1 MAVVPGEAAPRSRA
15 VALATVLDDAPTL
28 LEQAVA
34 VLRAWPPAA
43 DLALAGVDDPADLP
57 VGLGDRALLT
67 VHEEVLGAPL
77 EHTVACD
84 GCGEL
89 TTLPLGRAD
98 IPAHHPRSAV
108 TGSGSGVREP
118 TWRDL
123 LVTGDD
129 VDALLRRCSVGAGG
143 TLEDLARVEG
153 SLSGPLH
160 AVCAG
165 CGTQLEL
172 DVDVMALVLR
182 ALGAVPAD
190 LDRDVHVLA
199 SRYGWDLAMIE
210 ALPDHR
216 RRRLADLARSAP

>member
-1 MAVVPGEAAPRSRA
+1 M
-15 VALATVLDDAPTL
+15 ALATVLDDAPTL

-34 VLRAWPPAA
+34 VLRTWPPAA

-57 VGLGDRALLT
+57 VGLADRALLT
-67 VHEEVLGAPL
+67 VSEQVLGVPL
-77 EHTVACD
+77 EHSVACD
-84 GCGEL
+84 RCGEL
-89 TTLPLGRAD
+89 TTLTLARDD
-98 IPAHHPRSAV
+98 IPEHHPPGAL
-108 TGSGSGVREP
+108 TGPGSRVREP

-123 LVTGDD
+123 LASGDD
-129 VDALLRRCSVGAGG
+129 AVALLNRCTVTAGG

-160 AVCAG
+160 AKCTG
-165 CGTQLEL
+165 CGTHFEL
-172 DVDVMALVLR
+172 DVDVIELVLR

-216 RRRLADLARSAP
+216 RRRLATLAWSLP